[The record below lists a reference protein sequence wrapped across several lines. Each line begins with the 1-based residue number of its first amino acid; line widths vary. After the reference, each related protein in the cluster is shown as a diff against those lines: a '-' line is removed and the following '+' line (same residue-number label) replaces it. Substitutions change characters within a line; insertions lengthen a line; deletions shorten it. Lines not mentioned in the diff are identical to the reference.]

1 MKILLTFFVLF
12 FSSSLFAKVLH
23 LECSN
28 IDRVFQTKL
37 TNYWEIDFDN
47 EKVLLKSRG
56 LKANYLIRDSD
67 SKSYINIYRE
77 YRYSVDEIL
86 SFNEMGMLVEVLTD
100 PYWKEHSF
108 EFQLKNNLWSSQ
120 SELRMDNE
128 SEIVIQDCI
137 DLSSSEFKNIQ
148 AEYME

>member
-1 MKILLTFFVLF
+1 MKVLLIFFVLF

-86 SFNEMGMLVEVLTD
+86 SFNEVGMLVEVLTD

-128 SEIVIQDCI
+128 SEIVIKDCI

>member
-1 MKILLTFFVLF
+1 MKTLLTLFVLF
-12 FSSSLFAKVLH
+12 FSSSVVAKVLH

-47 EKVLLKSRG
+47 EKALLKSRG
-56 LKANYLIRDSD
+56 LKVNYLIRDSD

-77 YRYSVDEIL
+77 FRYSVDEIL
-86 SFNEMGMLVEVLTD
+86 SFYEMKMLAEVLTD

-108 EFQLKNNLWSSQ
+108 EFLLKNNLWSSQ

>member
-1 MKILLTFFVLF
+1 MKTFLILFVLF

-67 SKSYINIYRE
+67 SKFYINVYRE

-86 SFNEMGMLVEVLTD
+86 SFYEMGMLAEVLTD

-108 EFQLKNNLWSSQ
+108 EFQLKNNSWSSQ
-120 SELRMDNE
+120 NELRMDNE
-128 SEIVIQDCI
+128 SEIVIQNCI

>member
-100 PYWKEHSF
+100 PYWKEQSF